1 MSATTLY
8 DLIRIDELMETV
20 KQFQKEGYI
29 AVDIKH
35 YNYPKLENL
44 SDETIDEYWEA
55 FQESCIGYMVDE
67 LHTKF
72 ETDEKRFEQ
81 LLEMTEFGFIGR
93 SGGWF
98 TICDADL
105 TYTSMADLNEAFDD
119 LEPSERVQ
127 LVSETLQILE
137 FINCAIEATQTTKK
151 KLNELAVKFFSP
163 LAIVE

>member
-20 KQFQKEGYI
+20 KQSEKEGYI

-35 YNYPKLENL
+35 YNYPSLENV
-44 SDETIDEYWEA
+44 SDETTDEYWEA
-55 FQESCIGYMVDE
+55 FQENCINHMVNE

-72 ETDEKRFEQ
+72 ETDEKRFQQ
-81 LLEMTEFGFIGR
+81 LLDLMEFGFIGR

-98 TICDADL
+98 TICAADL
-105 TYTSMADLNEAFDD
+105 TYTNMADLNEAFDD
-119 LEPSERVQ
+119 LEPSERLQ

-137 FINCAIEATQTTKK
+137 FINCAIEATKTTKK
-151 KLNELAVKFFSP
+151 NLNELYVKFFSS